1 MGKWRGS
8 LLPFLWFGA
17 QRLHGELPRPLR
29 QRPGMIEVLSR
40 GKAWGKF
47 GGAFGGGRAASC
59 PPKPVQEVVVTMPG
73 RAGRQSYGTG
83 GLEKMLSFPSE
94 NGEFGL
100 GVSLWAN
107 SKAKNNPN
115 LLRDT
120 DWGCSDS
127 KPREQFHRTPN
138 SLNLG
143 LAESQRS
150 TQSVGQ
156 WRKGDL
162 FLPFF

>member
-1 MGKWRGS
+1 MRS
-8 LLPFLWFGA
+8 CPEE
-17 QRLHGELPRPLR
+17 RHGEGLGR
-29 QRPGMIEVLSR
+29 S
-40 GKAWGKF
+40 
-47 GGAFGGGRAASC
+47 FGGGRAASC
-59 PPKPVQEVVVTMPG
+59 PPKPVREVVVTMPG

-83 GLEKMLSFPSE
+83 GIEKMLSFPSA

-127 KPREQFHRTPN
+127 KPREQLHRTPN

-143 LAESQRS
+143 LAKIPTQHSICRTVEERGFVSAFLLMGPSFLKAMS
-150 TQSVGQ
+150 TACLHQ
-156 WRKGDL
+156 
-162 FLPFF
+162 